1 MGLDSDDVMDGDVT
15 VDDVAG
21 GDAAETMGAFK
32 LLSIRSVI
40 AFFTLFSWGGALYL
54 ADGRSVRAAIGLG
67 GLWGVAG
74 MAVVALL
81 LYALPKLAHTGTLDI
96 ATAVGTVG
104 SVYIDIP
111 EGGEGE
117 IRTEVGGVMSHVK
130 ARASDGQ
137 AIKAGTAVVVERVV
151 FGNRVEVRAVE
162 GARG

>member
-1 MGLDSDDVMDGDVT
+1 MHAWWGGLSALNRGFFCAAVFFGVLSVWQLLATLMGLDSDDVMDGDVT

-54 ADGRSVRAAIGLG
+54 ADGRSVRAAFGLG

-96 ATAVGTVG
+96 ATAVGTVRKRL
-104 SVYIDIP
+104 YRYP
-111 EGGEGE
+111 
-117 IRTEVGGVMSHVK
+117 RGVRVK
-130 ARASDGQ
+130 SAPRSA
-137 AIKAGTAVVVERVV
+137 A
-151 FGNRVEVRAVE
+151 
-162 GARG
+162 